1 MSRPSSLAA
10 TATIL
15 TFAAAFLP
23 GTDSLAEAELYTL
36 TNLGLPPGAVSV
48 IGVRMNNAGD
58 VAGWSSFSE
67 APFLRGWS
75 WTEEGGFTVL
85 PPPPGFTRY
94 RAMDI
99 SDTGTI
105 AGDGGFDSGLA
116 WRYEDGLFTV
126 IGAVDGLFIN
136 YLGGVNDAGDVAGTS
151 KDASFSTP
159 DRAFLDINQVELLN
173 LTPDIGG
180 RATDVN
186 NFGELSGYAASGGFA
201 AFRWDEAGG
210 LQFLG
215 SLGLTHSF
223 ANAIN
228 DSGEVVGE
236 ALSATG
242 NTSIPWI
249 YTDGLGMQQIP
260 APVTQSS
267 AATGINSLGN
277 VVGTT
282 EVTGPDL
289 AWLWTGGVAISD
301 LDDLFDSV
309 AENLTTIAAHDI
321 NDVGQILA
329 LGFDNNASE
338 FRTVV
343 LTPLPEPG
351 QLLVLSSGIGL
362 LALIRRRHIKP

>member
-1 MSRPSSLAA
+1 
-10 TATIL
+10 
-15 TFAAAFLP
+15 
-23 GTDSLAEAELYTL
+23 
-36 TNLGLPPGAVSV
+36 
-48 IGVRMNNAGD
+48 
-58 VAGWSSFSE
+58 
-67 APFLRGWS
+67 
-75 WTEEGGFTVL
+75 VL
-85 PPPPGFTRY
+85 PPPPGFTQY

-116 WRYEDGLFTV
+116 WRYDDGVVTV

-151 KDASFSTP
+151 KDASFGTP
-159 DRAFLDINQVELLN
+159 DRAFFDINQVELLN
-173 LTPDIGG
+173 LTPDVGG

-186 NFGELSGYAASGGFA
+186 NFGEVSGYATAGGFA
-201 AFRWDEAGG
+201 AFRWDEASG

-215 SLGLTHSF
+215 SLGLAHSF

-228 DSGEVVGE
+228 DSGDAVGE

-249 YTDGLGMQQIP
+249 YTDALGMQQIL

-282 EVTGPDL
+282 QVTGPDL
-289 AWLWTGGVAISD
+289 AWLWTGGGSVSD
-301 LDDLFDSV
+301 LNDLFDAV
-309 AENLTTIAAHDI
+309 AENITTLAAHDI
-321 NDVGQILA
+321 NDAGQILA
-329 LGFDNNASE
+329 LGFDNNVSE

-351 QLLVLSSGIGL
+351 HLPMLISGIGF
-362 LALIRRRHIKP
+362 LILIGKKRINA